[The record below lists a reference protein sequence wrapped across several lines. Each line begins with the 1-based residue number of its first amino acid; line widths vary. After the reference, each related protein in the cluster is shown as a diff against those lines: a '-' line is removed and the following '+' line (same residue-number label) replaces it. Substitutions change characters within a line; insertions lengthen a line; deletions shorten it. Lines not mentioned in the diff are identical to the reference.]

1 MATTPKSR
9 NHSIFNLKYKQMAK
23 EKSITEL
30 KQERSQLDARAM
42 EILNLMRGEKRQ
54 ATEKENEELG
64 EIQAR
69 KVEINM
75 EIEEQERMAR
85 SKGKR
90 VNGASERFSLV
101 RAINAKMEG
110 RAFNES
116 DAAYI
121 NTASEEHRAAGFSAE
136 AGAMVIPMFE
146 NRAAYTATAEAATG
160 VVIDEDQQEMLL
172 PLEANLVFS
181 KAGVRMMTGLKGNI
195 YWPKHSAVTVNWE
208 GENVAAKDG
217 SGKFEKGAVFAPK
230 RLTAYVDISKQL
242 LIQENQS
249 VEARIRQLAAIAFA
263 QKIEQTAFSKAAHA
277 DNVPDGMFQEAPT
290 AVTGAMSWENIVKM
304 EEKADLQNA
313 LFGDLAY
320 VMHPSLVAKAKTKV
334 KDASGAGGFIFQGNG
349 DGLLNGYKALRTN
362 NIPKELQDGGDEF
375 GIIFGNWADYFLG
388 QWGSLELLVDPYTQ
402 SINGMV
408 RLVFTGYFDMGMI
421 RPESFAIG
429 SLK

>member
-1 MATTPKSR
+1 
-9 NHSIFNLKYKQMAK
+9 
-23 EKSITEL
+23 
-30 KQERSQLDARAM
+30 
-42 EILNLMRGEKRQ
+42 
-54 ATEKENEELG
+54 
-64 EIQAR
+64 
-69 KVEINM
+69 
-75 EIEEQERMAR
+75 
-85 SKGKR
+85 
-90 VNGASERFSLV
+90 
-101 RAINAKMEG
+101 
-110 RAFNES
+110 
-116 DAAYI
+116 
-121 NTASEEHRAAGFSAE
+121 
-136 AGAMVIPMFE
+136 MVIPMFE

-217 SGKFEKGAVFAPK
+217 SGKFEKRAVFAPK
-230 RLTAYVDISKQL
+230 RLTAYVDMSKQL
-242 LIQENQS
+242 LIQENRS

-277 DNVPDGMFQEAPT
+277 DNVPDGMFQETPT

-349 DGLLNGYKALRTN
+349 DGLLNGFKALRTN
-362 NIPKELQDGGDEF
+362 NMRCSVLSVALHGHKV
-375 GIIFGNWADYFLG
+375 LG
-388 QWGSLELLVDPYTQ
+388 VAK
-402 SINGMV
+402 INGAAHGKLDV
-408 RLVFTGYFDMGMI
+408 RLTGILVNGHVTTCQRKERHKHQYYMFNATNHYCSISLISVFRTLLPMRYVKLIPRRVG
-421 RPESFAIG
+421 P
-429 SLK
+429 K